1 MPPCKLRGN
10 HGPLL
15 DRQGWWVG
23 REWPTGCIA
32 PDASAGPAKPE
43 PDLRGLRAGCQPGRQ
58 TALQDELHGVAPLM
72 PALPQ
77 PAAFRQ
83 GTAA

>member
-32 PDASAGPAKPE
+32 PEASAGPAKPE
-43 PDLRGLRAGCQPGRQ
+43 PDLRGLRAGCQPVVSRGGRLRYKMSY
-58 TALQDELHGVAPLM
+58 TELHP
-72 PALPQ
+72 
-77 PAAFRQ
+77 
-83 GTAA
+83 